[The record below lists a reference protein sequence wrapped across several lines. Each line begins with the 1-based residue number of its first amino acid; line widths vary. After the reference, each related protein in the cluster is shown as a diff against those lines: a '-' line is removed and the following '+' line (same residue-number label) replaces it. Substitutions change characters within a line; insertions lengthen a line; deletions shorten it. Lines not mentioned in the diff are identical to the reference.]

1 MISDGVNCLFRHS
14 VHGVWGDQLG
24 DVEGVR
30 VIGVLHAGGSPQRAL
45 DPGAVDLEGPI
56 TIAVF
61 EDLPVGGI
69 GQAGI
74 GDTGLAA
81 QFERLP
87 RADSVQPLVD
97 FGVHP
102 GDEKRCHRMDLGQA
116 VSGLPGLFHPGQV
129 GVHHLAVPLHGEDQ
143 RNVDRNPFRQ
153 NGTDGG
159 QTGLSG
165 RDLDEK
171 VRPVDDLPQLDC
183 LLDRFFGFVCQP
195 RVDLDRHPAVDP
207 VGVLP
212 LGDQHVARAAHVVS
226 GDGADGGIHVGAAR
240 GQLGDL
246 GVVGVALRQRLLKDR
261 RVGGHPDDALGV
273 DQLLQIARAQPV
285 PRQVIQPHRYPRGA
299 QCGQVGVLS
308 GHR

>member
-1 MISDGVNCLFRHS
+1 
-14 VHGVWGDQLG
+14 
-24 DVEGVR
+24 
-30 VIGVLHAGGSPQRAL
+30 
-45 DPGAVDLEGPI
+45 
-56 TIAVF
+56 
-61 EDLPVGGI
+61 
-69 GQAGI
+69 
-74 GDTGLAA
+74 
-81 QFERLP
+81 
-87 RADSVQPLVD
+87 
-97 FGVHP
+97 
-102 GDEKRCHRMDLGQA
+102 MDLGQA

-212 LGDQHVARAAHVVS
+212 LGTSTSHALRTSSVVTVRMVASTSAPRAAS
-226 GDGADGGIHVGAAR
+226 SAIWA
-240 GQLGDL
+240 
-246 GVVGVALRQRLLKDR
+246 
-261 RVGGHPDDALGV
+261 
-273 DQLLQIARAQPV
+273 
-285 PRQVIQPHRYPRGA
+285 
-299 QCGQVGVLS
+299 S
-308 GHR
+308 

>member
-183 LLDRFFGFVCQP
+183 LLDRFSVSCASRGSTSIDTRP
-195 RVDLDRHPAVDP
+195 STPSESSHWGPARRTRC
-207 VGVLP
+207 
-212 LGDQHVARAAHVVS
+212 AR
-226 GDGADGGIHVGAAR
+226 
-240 GQLGDL
+240 
-246 GVVGVALRQRLLKDR
+246 RQW
-261 RVGGHPDDALGV
+261 
-273 DQLLQIARAQPV
+273 
-285 PRQVIQPHRYPRGA
+285 
-299 QCGQVGVLS
+299 
-308 GHR
+308 